1 MAGNRIADFCRPSL
15 YYRWHLSGNRRAP
28 HIARLRLVEAAH
40 TVHSLAIIPNDKV
53 VWPPLVCINEL

>member
-1 MAGNRIADFCRPSL
+1 MVGNRIADFGWPSL
-15 YYRWHLSGNRRAP
+15 CHRWHLSGDRRAP

-40 TVHSLAIIPNDKV
+40 TVHSLAIVPNDKV